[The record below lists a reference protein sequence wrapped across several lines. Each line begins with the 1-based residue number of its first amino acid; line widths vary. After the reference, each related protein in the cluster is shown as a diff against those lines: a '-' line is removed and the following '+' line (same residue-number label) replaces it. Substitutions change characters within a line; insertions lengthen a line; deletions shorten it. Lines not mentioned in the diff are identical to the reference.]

1 LIDATAGHH
10 LWAENYDRQIEDIFA
25 LQDDI
30 AMKIMTALQV
40 KVSAADMGRF
50 SSIKTTNIKAYEK
63 FLKAWE
69 HRWRRTEGD
78 TLQAR
83 KLAKEAIALDPEYG
97 APYLVLARTHLDDVW
112 YYRTESRAISLQ
124 KAEQLIE
131 KAIDLS
137 GQDASTYQILGSL
150 YMLRK
155 EYDKAIAA
163 CQKAIELSPN
173 SAESIYYYGHVLRF
187 AGRFDEAIPVL
198 QKAIRLNPVT
208 PINYMNNLAW
218 AYALSEQYE
227 QAILLWKKTLERNP
241 DYLFAYM
248 GLTLA
253 YQLSGNEVSA
263 REAAAEVMRIKPN
276 LSVTKIEKGWTTK
289 NVNRK
294 RLFEAWRKAG
304 LPD

>member
-10 LWAENYDRQIEDIFA
+10 LWTETYDRQIEDIFA

-30 AMKIMTALQV
+30 AMKIMAALQV
-40 KVSAADMGRF
+40 KLSEAELGQF

-69 HRWRRTEGD
+69 HMWVRTEGD
-78 TLQAR
+78 TLRAR

-112 YYRTESRAISLQ
+112 YYRTKSRAISLQ

-137 GQDASTYQILGSL
+137 GQDASTYQILGTL

-155 EYDKAIAA
+155 EFDKAIAA
-163 CQKAIELSPN
+163 TQKAIELSPN

-198 QKAIRLNPVT
+198 QKAIRLNPFT
-208 PINYMNNLAW
+208 PIKYLNHLAW
-218 AYALSEQYE
+218 SYVFSEQYE
-227 QAILLWKKTLERNP
+227 QAIPVWKKALERNP

-253 YQLSGNEVSA
+253 YQLSGNEVKA
-263 REAAAEVMRIKPN
+263 REAAAEVIRIKPN
-276 LSVTKIEKGWTTK
+276 LTVSKIAKGWTTK
-289 NVNRK
+289 NVNTK
-294 RLFEAWRKAG
+294 LLFEAWRKAG